1 MKSSSD
7 FLSRLPQSF
16 LLIGPPGAGKT
27 TVSLQLPKP
36 FILDCDDNI
45 NGPIRFL
52 KTNGRLGTDWFY
64 DTPLRNADNTP
75 CPREKQFDR
84 ASELLLEAINHP
96 QIETI
101 VISSLTAFVELAFTK
116 TLLMQNKKL
125 GDGKKTLDP
134 KFEFAE
140 WGAFAQ
146 IMKQTIMWLKASSKR
161 LCIEAH
167 IDVAKD
173 ELTGVLQNYI
183 AIPGQLKTTL
193 GGLFE
198 EVWLLD
204 VTTSGIGSTL
214 KTERRIFTTP
224 DNKSKYLGLKSAS
237 GLGSVFDADKV
248 STLQS
253 IYSK

>member
-7 FLSRLPQSF
+7 FLPRLPQTF
-16 LLIGPPGAGKT
+16 LLIGPPGSGKT
-27 TVSLQLPKP
+27 TVSFQLPKP

-52 KTNGRLGTDWFY
+52 KSNGKLGTDWFFGS
-64 DTPLRNADNTP
+64 PLRDANDNP
-75 CPREKQFDR
+75 IPREKQFDR
-84 ASELLLEAINHP
+84 ASELLLEAINSKDV
-96 QIETI
+96 ETV
-101 VISSLTAFVELAFTK
+101 VISSLTTFVELAFTK
-116 TLLMQNKKL
+116 TLIMQNKKL
-125 GDGKKTLDP
+125 GDGRKTLDA

-146 IMKQTIMWLKASSKR
+146 IMKQTIMWLKASGKR

-167 IDVAKD
+167 IDVSKD

-193 GGLFE
+193 SGLFE

-214 KTERRIFTTP
+214 KTERKIITTP

-237 GLGSVFDADKV
+237 GLGVSFDADKV

-253 IYSK
+253 VYSK